1 MFITPAHAQSLG
13 SIVGFD
19 VMSLMPLVL
28 IFAVFYFLL
37 IRPQQKKGQ
46 QQRDMLAALRRGDR
60 IVTNGGII
68 GLITKVVSD
77 QELEVEIAQNVR
89 VRVARSM
96 VADLLS
102 KTQPVS
108 EKDDKE
114 EEKNSIPHKKPVA
127 KQPVAKQP
135 VAKKPAIK
143 KPVRKKTGK

>member
-1 MFITPAHAQSLG
+1 MFTNAAHAQSLG

-19 VMSLMPLVL
+19 IMSLAPLVL

-46 QQRDMLAALRRGDR
+46 QQRNMLAALRRGDR

-89 VRVARSM
+89 VRVARAM

-102 KTQPVS
+102 KTEPVS
-108 EKDDKE
+108 EKV
-114 EEKNSIPHKKPVA
+114 EEKKSIPDKKPVA
-127 KQPVAKQP
+127 KKTM
-135 VAKKPAIK
+135 AKKS
-143 KPVRKKTGK
+143 VGKKTGK